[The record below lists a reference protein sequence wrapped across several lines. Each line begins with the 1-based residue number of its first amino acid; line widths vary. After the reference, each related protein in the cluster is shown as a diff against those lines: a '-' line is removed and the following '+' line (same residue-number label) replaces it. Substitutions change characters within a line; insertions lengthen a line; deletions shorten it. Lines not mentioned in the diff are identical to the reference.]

1 MGLLQLEN
9 NPLILKGSGGT
20 SLPTA
25 TITYAN
31 GYKTI
36 SYTNSQG
43 VYTTVTPNDVAGE
56 ITDALKGTLLLI
68 ASTEGSPAAGSG
80 VTKIGEMYMDGT
92 VYKRHVYRIDLT
104 SAIFKIPI
112 SGGGNAP

>member
-31 GYKTI
+31 DYKI
-36 SYTNSQG
+36 IRYTNSQG
-43 VYTTVTPNDVAGE
+43 VYTTVTPNGVAGE
-56 ITDALKGTLLLI
+56 ITDALKDTLILVQTTSGGTRPI
-68 ASTEGSPAAGSG
+68 GSG
-80 VTKIGEMYMDGT
+80 VTFIGQLYGTTDGL
-92 VYKRHVYRIDLT
+92 VEVCRIDST
-104 SAIFKIPI
+104 SVSFVKPAA
-112 SGGGNAP
+112 SGGTGN